1 MSQTNLDTAN
11 RSIHPRFNT
20 RAHGILSLGAIFLF
34 LLGTPPAH
42 GQEPA
47 TPSTSETTTAQQVQR
62 LTEAVARA
70 QTQLEASQQQII
82 ELRKELQL
90 LQQQLANSTQPTTAP
105 TDATASATAAQLAQ
119 KIDDLSEQQAIQAS
133 QIATHEQSKV
143 ESASKYPVRIN
154 GLILMNGFVN
164 TRWTDNPAA
173 PSYVSPG
180 GGATGLS
187 VRQTILGLEA
197 NGPHVFGARTHGDIS
212 VDFFGTSNQGGYN
225 NAGGLLR
232 LRTAHAALTWKNTEA
247 FIEYDRSILS
257 PNTPSSLT
265 ALAVPAL
272 SWSGNLWSWNPQI
285 GLTHQIDL
293 NTSTRLKL
301 QAALID
307 VEDAPS
313 PITATNPTTLAE
325 LSRWPGSEA
334 RIALAGGKEGIG
346 PEIGIGGYFS
356 PHRTSDKQRF
366 DAWAG
371 TLDLRLPL
379 PARLEFTG
387 SAFRGQ
393 ALGGLG
399 AGAFKDYIYNPYAG
413 ATEAR
418 ALDDVGG
425 WAQVKERANARLEF
439 NLAYGID
446 NAFASQVR
454 PYIQST
460 LTTPYLG
467 LIRNQTYFTN
477 VIYSP
482 NAYLLFS
489 LEYRHI
495 QSTYIA
501 QPTSDGNV
509 VGVAAAYKF

>member
-1 MSQTNLDTAN
+1 MV
-11 RSIHPRFNT
+11 
-20 RAHGILSLGAIFLF
+20 AI
-34 LLGTPPAH
+34 A
-42 GQEPA
+42 
-47 TPSTSETTTAQQVQR
+47 
-62 LTEAVARA
+62 
-70 QTQLEASQQQII
+70 
-82 ELRKELQL
+82 
-90 LQQQLANSTQPTTAP
+90 
-105 TDATASATAAQLAQ
+105 
-119 KIDDLSEQQAIQAS
+119 
-133 QIATHEQSKV
+133 
-143 ESASKYPVRIN
+143 
-154 GLILMNGFVN
+154 
-164 TRWTDNPAA
+164 
-173 PSYVSPG
+173 
-180 GGATGLS
+180 
-187 VRQTILGLEA
+187 ILGLA
-197 NGPHVFGARTHGDIS
+197 VMCAPARSQQFSTPKNVSNNSDFSFTPQLAVDLGGNIYVVWEDDTDTNSNILFS
-212 VDFFGTSNQGGYN
+212 RSTDGGVTFSAAKSLSNTSGSSFNPRIAVDAGGSINVVWQDSPDFFGTSNQGGYN

-285 GLTHQIDL
+285 GLTHQIGL

-399 AGAFKDYIYNPYAG
+399 AGAYKDYIYNPYAG

-425 WAQVKERANARLEF
+425 WAQLKERASARLEF

-489 LEYRHI
+489 LEYRHL
-495 QSTYIA
+495 QSTSIA
-501 QPTSDGNV
+501 KPSTDGNV